1 MEHTNPQEQAIL
13 KLTGEFVKHK
23 RRALGYNT
31 QGVARLVNLPQSA
44 FSKIENGT
52 YTGLKHVK
60 LYAILECLK
69 TTPTELD
76 AYIRERLKNNG
87 ALRGGKNCASYL
99 YLLSILYPMDITW
112 ANGNLESALFAL

>member
-60 LYAILECLK
+60 LYAEYEVI
-69 TTPTELD
+69 
-76 AYIRERLKNNG
+76 
-87 ALRGGKNCASYL
+87 SYDQVSQSDGSVRFTYQL
-99 YLLSILYPMDITW
+99 Y
-112 ANGNLESALFAL
+112 E

>member
-1 MEHTNPQEQAIL
+1 MDHTNLQEQAIL

-23 RRALGYNT
+23 RRALGYNA

-44 FSKIENGT
+44 LSKIENGT

-60 LYAILECLK
+60 LYAILHCLK

-76 AYIRERLKNNG
+76 AYIREKVKDKG
-87 ALRGGKNCASYL
+87 DTGGGGKNCANYFIPVDYNIFNRYNWSC
-99 YLLSILYPMDITW
+99 
-112 ANGNLESALFAL
+112 